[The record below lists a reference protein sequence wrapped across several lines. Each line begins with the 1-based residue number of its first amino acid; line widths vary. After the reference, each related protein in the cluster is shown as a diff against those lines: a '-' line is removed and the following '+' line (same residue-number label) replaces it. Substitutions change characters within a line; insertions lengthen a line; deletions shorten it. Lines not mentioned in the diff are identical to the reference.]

1 MQMTLFKRSC
11 SALLAALMLVPLTGC
26 GGETAGSTTT
36 TAATTTEAP
45 SAEDSKTPGI
55 DSLTAEE
62 IAAYAALAAQNAER
76 ANVLGSVIEEYYISG
91 RGDNIQFAMY
101 LNTNNFSTSNIASV
115 WHITSAL
122 TMMSKLWAIN
132 AGGRGANYATLHAK
146 TLTAME
152 YYKGTAYIAN
162 YDGNV
167 EQTMY
172 AVNRAGSP
180 GTASLAD
187 VAAVY
192 DDQMWIV
199 RELVYCYKLT
209 GVEDYMTQALAL
221 AQVCLDAW
229 DVSDDGNGGEV
240 GGIDWGPGYSSK
252 HTCSNAP
259 IIEPLVEIYE
269 IFAAEGREN
278 AQYYLDWAIKIY
290 DWTNKHLR
298 LSSGLYGDLVRPQ
311 GRELVG
317 SGKGKHWESTGPL
330 GSLDPTTYSYNTG
343 AMISGAVALYR
354 ATGEETYLKEA
365 KTSAKRAYSSF
376 TINTKL
382 NGEAYKQYVANPA
395 GIYRSNTWFNLVLLE
410 GFIDLFPYDTRC
422 ATYLAT
428 YQESLD
434 YAYENHKTEEG
445 LMPRDLY
452 NGWNKTAT
460 VSNDDGRRP
469 DLDKDIMDQASYAEM
484 YAALSILYSQIA
496 AAQ

>member
-1 MQMTLFKRSC
+1 MTLFKRSC
-11 SALLAALMLVPLTGC
+11 SALLAALMLVPLAGC
-26 GGETAGSTTT
+26 GGESSGTANT
-36 TAATTTEAP
+36 TAATTTEDA
-45 SAEDSKTPGI
+45 SAENSVTPGI
-55 DSLTAEE
+55 DSLTDEE
-62 IAAYAALAAQNAER
+62 IAAYAALAAQNADR

-91 RGDNIQFAMY
+91 RGDNIKFAMY
-101 LNTNNFSTSNIASV
+101 LNTNNLSTSNTASV

-122 TMMSKLWAIN
+122 TMMSKLWAID
-132 AGGRGANYATLHAK
+132 AGGNGAQYATLHAK

-199 RELVYCYKLT
+199 RELVYCYQLT
-209 GVEDYMTQALAL
+209 GVEDYLTQALAL
-221 AQVCLDAW
+221 TQVCLDAW
-229 DVSDDGNGGEV
+229 DVSDDGAGGEV

-269 IFAAEGREN
+269 ILAAEGREN

-290 DWTNKHLR
+290 DWTNEHLR

-311 GRELVG
+311 GRELIG
-317 SGKGKHWESTGPL
+317 SGKNKHWVSTGPL
-330 GSLDPTTYSYNTG
+330 GSLDSTTYSYNTG

-365 KTSAKRAYSSF
+365 KTSAQKAYRTF
-376 TINTKL
+376 TTTAKI
-382 NGEAYKQYVANPA
+382 NGESYRQYSAYPSQ
-395 GIYRSNTWFNLVLLE
+395 IYRSNTWFNLVLLE
-410 GFIDLFPYDTRC
+410 GFIDLFPYDTKC
-422 ATYLAT
+422 ASYLAA
-428 YQESLD
+428 YQDSLD
-434 YAYENHKTEEG
+434 YAYENYKTEEG

-452 NGWNKTAT
+452 NGWDKAAT
-460 VSNDDGRRP
+460 VSADDSRRP

-484 YAALSILYSQIA
+484 YAALSILYSKIA